1 MDELF
6 FSFFFFSVSLF
17 PLNGRDA
24 MRDIKIGDKVTQ
36 MLFRV
41 LLRKLLETEVGP
53 LSKGI
58 LLVSVNRFG

>member
-1 MDELF
+1 
-6 FSFFFFSVSLF
+6 
-17 PLNGRDA
+17 

-41 LLRKLLETEVGP
+41 LLRKDTLETEVGP

-58 LLVSVNRFG
+58 LLVSVTIGSGE